1 MLPFLL
7 RRIGAGLVLVVVVT
21 AITFFM
27 TYGAGIPVARNIL
40 GPSAGEDQVAALN
53 HRLGLDQPLLE
64 QYWSWVTGVLHGDLG
79 TSYFTNQP
87 VGDALSSRLP
97 VTLSVVLVACAI
109 TVAISAALG
118 IASAARGGIVDTVLQ
133 AISTIAYVFP
143 AIVLGIV
150 MVYLFAIN
158 LGWLPAT
165 GYAEFADSPG
175 RWLSSILL
183 PAIVLSI
190 GGIAALAAQI
200 RGALID
206 ELSRE
211 YVRTLRSRGVS
222 ERKILLK
229 HALRNASSP
238 ALTTFSLQF
247 ISLFGAAL
255 FIEKIFAL
263 PGFGTYGFN
272 ATLQGDLPSMLGVSL
287 FSVGLVVVVNLAV
300 DVAGGFLNPKARVA

>member
-1 MLPFLL
+1 MALFLL
-7 RRIGAGLVLVVVVT
+7 RRIGAGLVLIVVVT
-21 AITFFM
+21 AITFFL

-40 GPSAGEDQVAALN
+40 GPSAGADQVAALN
-53 HRLGLDQPLLE
+53 HRLGLDRPLLE
-64 QYWSWVTGVLHGDLG
+64 QYWSWLTGVLHGDLG

-87 VGDALSSRLP
+87 VSDALGSRLP
-97 VTLSVVLVACAI
+97 VTLSVVLVACLI
-109 TVAISAALG
+109 TLLASCALG

-150 MVYLFAIN
+150 MVYAFAIK
-158 LGWLPAT
+158 LQWVPAT
-165 GYAEFADSPG
+165 GYTTIADSP
-175 RWLSSILL
+175 WTWFTSIIL

-300 DVAGGFLNPKARVA
+300 DVAGGFLNPKVRVA

>member
-64 QYWSWVTGVLHGDLG
+64 QYWTWVTGVLHGDLG

-150 MVYLFAIN
+150 MVYFFAIN

-165 GYAEFADSPG
+165 GYVEFADSPG
-175 RWLSSILL
+175 RWFTSILL

-222 ERKILLK
+222 ERKILFK